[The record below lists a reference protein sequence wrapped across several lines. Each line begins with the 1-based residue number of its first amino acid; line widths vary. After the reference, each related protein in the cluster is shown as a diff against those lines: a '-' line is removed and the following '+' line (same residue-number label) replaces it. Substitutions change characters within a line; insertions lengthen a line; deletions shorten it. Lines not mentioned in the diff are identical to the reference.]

1 MPGLD
6 PLEAALKAYKKA
18 EPPSSVSFIDPVL
31 YLEPVGVNP
40 EKGKAKVVV
49 VDWVD
54 SVVDPAVSV

>member
-6 PLEAALKAYKKA
+6 PLEAALKAYNTKA

-40 EKGKAKVVV
+40 EGKAKVVV